1 MPKTGNTLPYSA
13 GSKRQRTS
21 TTTTTTELCSMCQTS
36 LSNVVVGLPMG
47 RRLVKTPLCWLH
59 YYTSRAVREPQQQV
73 VVTSFAPDDDIQ
85 TLFSEAF
92 IELQQ
97 EFAEESARTFS
108 IQNKNPLGIINSL
121 RGKRKNQPSSS
132 VPKATKQQLQL
143 QLQQQQKLHDK
154 DAGGFFK
161 PIQLP
166 ERFQKTQRQLAQTT
180 ATAPPPPTT
189 ATSSIID
196 DGYGN
201 PYRRR
206 KGSKKSIWNMAMDDT
221 QKSIKPTM
229 EESHHATSICTCG
242 STKDVTSTGNIT
254 NRNNEMSKGETWGVK
269 DGPNVVM
276 RYQCN
281 VCGKIWNEEE

>member
-1 MPKTGNTLPYSA
+1 
-13 GSKRQRTS
+13 
-21 TTTTTTELCSMCQTS
+21 
-36 LSNVVVGLPMG
+36 MG

-73 VVTSFAPDDDIQ
+73 VVKSFAPDDDIQ

-132 VPKATKQQLQL
+132 VPKATKQQLQ
-143 QLQQQQKLHDK
+143 QQQKLQDK

-180 ATAPPPPTT
+180 ATAPPPRPT
-189 ATSSIID
+189 
-196 DGYGN
+196 
-201 PYRRR
+201 RRR
-206 KGSKKSIWNMAMDDT
+206 
-221 QKSIKPTM
+221 
-229 EESHHATSICTCG
+229 
-242 STKDVTSTGNIT
+242 
-254 NRNNEMSKGETWGVK
+254 RR
-269 DGPNVVM
+269 M
-276 RYQCN
+276 RP
-281 VCGKIWNEEE
+281 W